1 MDSNRETTV
10 DRLVLLNITADSLMD
25 RYQVILFY
33 ILTALWTEPE
43 KETVILTN
51 DK

>member
-10 DRLVLLNITADSLMD
+10 DMLVLLNITADSLMD
-25 RYQVILFY
+25 GYQVILFH

-43 KETVILTN
+43 NCNFNIL
-51 DK
+51 